1 MCALFKG
8 CPSVGWLISYAVHNM
23 RIYSSI
29 YIYIW
34 MYIVWMYMRYAKHKH
49 KFDYEERER
58 NWERETGIY
67 LCIGFLVLYSYY
79 DIMIIM
85 FG

>member
-1 MCALFKG
+1 
-8 CPSVGWLISYAVHNM
+8 
-23 RIYSSI
+23 
-29 YIYIW
+29 
-34 MYIVWMYMRYAKHKH
+34 MYMRYAKHKH

-58 NWERETGIY
+58 EIERETGIY